1 MYTHFQAKPMRAR
14 IRRLDKGEMHTGFII
29 EHGGTGKVTAWNSAA
44 ALRKELGDFPWLAKL
59 LKDVDFKTEQVV
71 LVSWMSSG
79 PPEGELRSR
88 SSTVRGKN
96 VIDFYVDPPKGA
108 RFRGE
113 RARLGAYFFAIPR
126 DATAI
131 YTPEP

>member
-1 MYTHFQAKPMRAR
+1 MFDPLQAKPIRDR
-14 IRRLDKGEMHTGFII
+14 IRRLDKGDMHTGFII
-29 EHGGTGKVTAWNSAA
+29 EHGGLGTVTTWQSASA
-44 ALRKELGDFPWLAKL
+44 FRKAIGDFAWVKTL
-59 LKDVDFKTEQVV
+59 LKAIDFKTEQLV

-88 SSTVRGKN
+88 SSTVRGKA
-96 VIDFYVDPPKGA
+96 VIDFYLDPPKGA
-108 RFRGE
+108 RVRGE
-113 RARLGAYFFAIPR
+113 RARVGAYFFAIPR

>member
-1 MYTHFQAKPMRAR
+1 MYTHFQAKPIKDR
-14 IRRLDKGEMHTGFII
+14 IRKLYPGNVPPGFFI
-29 EHGGTGKVTAWNSAA
+29 EHGGKGKVTAWTSAA
-44 ALRKELGDFPWLAKL
+44 TLRKELGDFPWLAKL
-59 LKDVDFKTEQVV
+59 LKDIDFKTEQVV
-71 LVSWMSSG
+71 LVSWMTSG

>member
-1 MYTHFQAKPMRAR
+1 MYIHLQAKPIKDR
-14 IRRLDKGEMHTGFII
+14 IRKLFPGAVPSGFII
-29 EHGGTGKVTAWNSAA
+29 EHGGTGKVTAWTSAA
-44 ALRKELGDFPWLAKL
+44 AIRKELGDFPWLAKL